1 MSDIR
6 KNDQMSWTE
15 EALYY
20 ALKSN
25 DLFAQLNIVLERRFR
40 VDKEVA
46 LAAIWQTV
54 TNSATGC
61 GVLVEMPKLLV
72 PQPNSQVN
80 HLLFGAVVFE
90 ERNINWT
97 PGTGTLHSA
106 EYWSQLILEF
116 MRGWIIGQMG
126 GLVAEP
132 TAISPAED
140 WIKEDDGILC
150 YRAAVSQKL
159 SRPVYQRCA
168 PPALTLA
175 GYQVTLIP
183 QSGTTIYYSTDGSF
197 PGNPAAMAEDTSNSQ
212 AYTAP
217 FTVASGTLVQWAAYQ
232 SGWFQSNVGQQVIN

>member
-1 MSDIR
+1 VSDIR

-106 EYWSQLILEF
+106 EYWSRPGRRAHRHQPGGRLDQRRRRHPVLPR
-116 MRGWIIGQMG
+116 RGQPKTQPPR
-126 GLVAEP
+126 L
-132 TAISPAED
+132 
-140 WIKEDDGILC
+140 
-150 YRAAVSQKL
+150 
-159 SRPVYQRCA
+159 
-168 PPALTLA
+168 PALCAA
-175 GYQVTLIP
+175 GAH
-183 QSGTTIYYSTDGSF
+183 
-197 PGNPAAMAEDTSNSQ
+197 PGRLPGHPYPAKRDHHI
-212 AYTAP
+212 
-217 FTVASGTLVQWAAYQ
+217 L
-232 SGWFQSNVGQQVIN
+232 